1 MRNPDVLW
9 PKPADFRRQLA
20 YTAAMPPRTG
30 RTERFDRDLQAAFEA
45 LDNHDFDAAESALE
59 RCRRIDRNHPDVLA
73 IDATLSAIDGDYERA
88 LELWEKLIE
97 QRSDDP
103 QPRIA
108 AATLALDEMFDP
120 DRALTLVGPAF
131 EHIEEEG
138 DLVAAVSV
146 KTGAH
151 LMLASIAKDE
161 GEQARSDKQR
171 ELAREALSELATS
184 VIEDPD
190 QLVELTFLAIDA
202 GDDKAAVAW
211 IAKLEADDETRSDG
225 LLARARM
232 CERNEDGPGKIK
244 AWQAVRVLDAQMDE
258 PEVAIAAQ
266 EAERIVKEALGVLPA
281 RARAVA
287 EAATIVIH
295 TVPNEQQVNDGI
307 DPRCLVRFS
316 GDGKLTIDV
325 FKLNLERL
333 SSDADHFFDELHVNT
348 VQEAAEYFELE
359 QDELE
364 APDLT

>member
-1 MRNPDVLW
+1 
-9 PKPADFRRQLA
+9 
-20 YTAAMPPRTG
+20 MPPRTG

-161 GEQARSDKQR
+161 DDQARSDKQR
-171 ELAREALSELATS
+171 EFAREALSELATS

-232 CERNEDGPGKIK
+232 CERNGDEPGKLK
-244 AWQAVRVLDAQMDE
+244 AWQEVRVLDLQMEE
-258 PEVAIAAQ
+258 PEVAIAVQ

-287 EAATIVIH
+287 DAATIQIH
-295 TVPNEQQVNDGI
+295 TVPSEQQVNDGI